1 MLLCHEFFVGV
12 VPGRMVAASFFSL
25 PVQSNSAIAEFDMSS
40 AEIGQARF
48 RMKGRGGAFFTAEQ
62 CPCRPT
68 RPRFARP
75 PSPKTGRE
83 NRPHL
88 GADIATSMRSKRAR
102 KDF

>member
-1 MLLCHEFFVGV
+1 MLVLLCREFLVGV

-25 PVQSNSAIAEFDMSS
+25 PVFGE
-40 AEIGQARF
+40 
-48 RMKGRGGAFFTAEQ
+48 GRGGAFFTAEQ

-102 KDF
+102 NDF